1 MRGVIVTI
9 YLDSAATCGQ
19 IPKPVLEAITPYII
33 NICGNGSSLYKLG
46 REANKAITQATK
58 IIKSVT
64 GANSVYYTSGSS
76 ESNNW
81 IINNFRKGTIISS
94 TIEHP
99 SILNTL
105 KYYKEEYDLNYKL
118 IGVDNN
124 GFVKMDELEQLLI
137 EGANLCT
144 IMCTNN
150 EIGVNQNINE
160 IYDLCHKYNC
170 KLHTDLTQSYSHLD
184 ITKLKYD
191 YASLSAHKF
200 GGLQGIGVLL
210 CNADIKPFIIGGHQQ
225 DGMRGGTYNICG
237 IVSMG
242 KACEINNFNKDEDFH
257 LYNLKSHIIDFIEN
271 NIKDTIINSPL
282 NKSVNN
288 ILNVSFK
295 GIEGESLALMLDKNN
310 ICVSSGSACNSGSL
324 EPSHVLKNLGVPDD
338 YIYGTIRFSFSKFNT
353 LDEIIETEKV
363 LKEIIEKLRR

>member
-1 MRGVIVTI
+1 MKNKI
-9 YLDSAATCGQ
+9 YLDSSATYGR
-19 IPKPVLEAITPYII
+19 IPRPVLASIVPYITKTQ
-33 NICGNGSSLYKLG
+33 GNGSSLYSIG
-46 REANKAITQATK
+46 RESRNAIKQATA
-58 IIKSVT
+58 SVKKTT
-64 GANSVYYTSGSS
+64 GADKVYWVSGST
-76 ESNNW
+76 EANNW
-81 IINNFRKGTIISS
+81 VINNFRKGTIISS

-118 IGVDNN
+118 VSVDNN
-124 GFVKMDELEQLLI
+124 GLVKMDELEQLLI
-137 EGANLCT
+137 EGADLCT

-160 IYDLCHKYNC
+160 IYNLCHKYNC

-191 YASLSAHKF
+191 YASLSGHKF
-200 GGLQGIGVLL
+200 GSLIGTGALL
-210 CNADIKPFIIGGHQQ
+210 CNTDIKPFIIGGHQQ

-295 GIEGESLALMLDKNN
+295 GIEGESLTLMLDKNN

-324 EPSHVLKNLGVPDD
+324 EPSHVLKSMGVPDD
-338 YIYGTIRFSFSKFNT
+338 YIYGTVRFSFSEYNT
-353 LDEIIETEKV
+353 IEEIEFVEKV
-363 LKEIIEKLRR
+363 LLDIVTKLRGK

>member
-1 MRGVIVTI
+1 MNNKI
-9 YLDSAATCGQ
+9 YLDSSATYGC
-19 IPKPVLEAITPYII
+19 IPQPVFTSIMPYITEI
-33 NICGNGSSLYKLG
+33 QGNGSSLYSVG
-46 REANKAITQATK
+46 RESRNAIQQATDSVK
-58 IIKSVT
+58 KVT
-64 GANSVYYTSGSS
+64 GSDKVYWVSGST
-76 ESNNW
+76 EANNW
-81 IINNFRKGTIISS
+81 VINIFRKGTIISS

-105 KYYKEEYDLNYKL
+105 KYYKEEYGLNYKL
-118 IGVDNN
+118 VSVDNN
-124 GFVKMDELEQLLI
+124 GFIKMDELEQLLI

-144 IMCTNN
+144 IMTTNN

-200 GGLQGIGVLL
+200 GGLIGTGALL

-225 DGMRGGTYNICG
+225 DGMRGGTYNLCG
-237 IVSMG
+237 IVGMG
-242 KACEINNFNKDEDFH
+242 KACELHNYNIETNNYIFGLKTH
-257 LYNLKSHIIDFIEN
+257 LIDFITN
-271 NIKDTIINSPL
+271 NIPDVMINSPL
-282 NKSVNN
+282 ETTVNN

-295 GIEGESLALMLDKNN
+295 GIEGESLMLMLDRSG

-324 EPSHVLKNLGVPDD
+324 EPSHVLKNMGVPDD
-338 YIYGTIRFSFSKFNT
+338 YIYGTVRFSFSEYNT
-353 LDEIIETEKV
+353 LEEIEFVEKV
-363 LKEIIEKLRR
+363 LLDIVIKLRGK

>member
-1 MRGVIVTI
+1 MKVTI
-9 YLDSAATCGQ
+9 YLDSAATYGQ
-19 IPKPVLEAITPYII
+19 IPKSILEVITPYIT
-33 NICGNGSSLYKLG
+33 NICGNGSSLYKVG

-58 IIKSVT
+58 IIKSIT

-105 KYYKEEYDLNYKL
+105 KYYKEEYGTNYKL
-118 IGVDNN
+118 VGVDSN
-124 GFVKMDELEQLLI
+124 GIVNMDELEQLLS
-137 EGANLCT
+137 EGTDLCT
-144 IMCTNN
+144 IMTTNN

-225 DGMRGGTYNICG
+225 DGMRGGTYNVCG

-242 KACEINNFNKDEDFH
+242 VACEINNFNMDDDFY
-257 LYNLKSHIIDFIEN
+257 LYNLKSHMIEFIEN
-271 NIKDTIINSPL
+271 NIPDVIINSPL
-282 NKSVNN
+282 DKSVNN

-295 GIEGESLALMLDKNN
+295 GIEGESLMLILDKNN

-324 EPSHVLKNLGVPDD
+324 EPSHVLKEIGVPDD
-338 YIYGTIRFSFSKFNT
+338 YIYGTVRFSFSKFNT

-363 LKEIIEKLRR
+363 LKETIEKLRSN

>member
-1 MRGVIVTI
+1 MIVTI

-19 IPKPVLEAITPYII
+19 IPKPVLEAITPYVT
-33 NICGNGSSLYKLG
+33 NICGNGSSLYKVG

-105 KYYKEEYDLNYKL
+105 KYYKEEYGTNYKL
-118 IGVDNN
+118 IGVDSN
-124 GFVKMDELEQLLI
+124 GIVNMKELEQLLI
-137 EGANLCT
+137 EGADLCT

-160 IYDLCHKYNC
+160 IYDLCHKYSC

-200 GGLQGIGVLL
+200 GGLQGTGVLL

-225 DGMRGGTYNICG
+225 DGMRGGTYNLCG
-237 IVSMG
+237 IIAMG
-242 KACEINNFNKDEDFH
+242 KACE
-257 LYNLKSHIIDFIEN
+257 LYNYNAETDKYILSLKTHLMEF
-271 NIKDTIINSPL
+271 IKDNIPDVLINSPL
-282 NKSVNN
+282 ETTVSN

-295 GIEGESLALMLDKNN
+295 GIEGESLMLLLDRAG

-324 EPSHVLKNLGVPDD
+324 EPSHVLKDMSVPDD

-363 LKEIIEKLRR
+363 LKETIEKLRSN

>member
-1 MRGVIVTI
+1 MNNKI
-9 YLDSAATCGQ
+9 YLDSSATYGR
-19 IPKPVLEAITPYII
+19 IPRPVLASIVPYITKTQ
-33 NICGNGSSLYKLG
+33 GNGSSLYSIG
-46 REANKAITQATK
+46 RESRNAIKQATV
-58 IIKSVT
+58 SVKKTT
-64 GANSVYYTSGSS
+64 GADKVYWVSGST
-76 ESNNW
+76 EANNW
-81 IINNFRKGTIISS
+81 VINNFRKGTIISS

-105 KYYKEEYDLNYKL
+105 KYYKDEYDLNYKL
-118 IGVDNN
+118 VSVDNN
-124 GFVKMDELEQLLI
+124 GLIKMDELEQLLI
-137 EGANLCT
+137 EGADLCT

-191 YASLSAHKF
+191 YASLSGHKF
-200 GGLQGIGVLL
+200 GSLIGVGTLL
-210 CNADIKPFIIGGHQQ
+210 CNTDIKPFIVGGHQQ
-225 DGMRGGTYNICG
+225 DSMRGGTYNICG

-242 KACEINNFNKDEDFH
+242 KACEINNFNIDDDMY
-257 LYNLKSHIIDFIEN
+257 LYNLKSHMIDFIDN

-324 EPSHVLKNLGVPDD
+324 EPSHVLKAMEVPDD

-353 LDEIIETEKV
+353 LDEIIETENV
-363 LKEIIEKLRR
+363 LKETVEKLRSN